1 MLFNSFQFLLLFL
14 PIVLLAFV
22 FLARTGNT
30 EAQIL
35 WLIVASLVFYGSWNP
50 AFVALIVLSAAVN
63 FRIGRFLA
71 ITLDEANKQRWL
83 VIGVLFNLGLLG
95 YFKYADFFIENLN
108 ALGVWFIPLP
118 EITLPLAISFF
129 TFQQIAYLVDVRR
142 GKCKEY
148 QLRHY
153 ALFVAFFPQLIAGPI
168 VHHREMMPQFENL
181 RRRDELWPDLAV
193 GFTIMAIGLFKKVV
207 LADSL
212 AQYADPLFGTAAN
225 GGALNAIDSWIATLS
240 FSFQIYFDFS
250 GYSDMAIG
258 SARLFGI
265 RLPEN
270 FRSPYKAKSVIEIWD
285 RWHIT
290 LSRFLRD
297 YLYIALGGNR
307 NGPIRRYRN
316 LLITMLLGGLWH
328 GAAWTYV
335 VWGGLHGIYLCLNH
349 GWRALCRKTGM
360 THSLESPWLTPIYI
374 ICTFLAWSL
383 ALVVFRA
390 PDIKTSISVMA
401 PGFTEFSIQQ
411 NYLLNSTVATS
422 TLGKFFEA
430 LGFASGSYLSVYLTL
445 GVSAVVIWMLPN
457 TQTYMRDFDPALGVT
472 SATSGGLINIQWRPG
487 IMNALIIAFMLS
499 TGLLS
504 LSAISEFIYFQF

>member
-148 QLRHY
+148 QFRHY

-168 VHHREMMPQFENL
+168 VHHREMMPQF
-181 RRRDELWPDLAV
+181 
-193 GFTIMAIGLFKKVV
+193 
-207 LADSL
+207 
-212 AQYADPLFGTAAN
+212 
-225 GGALNAIDSWIATLS
+225 
-240 FSFQIYFDFS
+240 
-250 GYSDMAIG
+250 
-258 SARLFGI
+258 
-265 RLPEN
+265 
-270 FRSPYKAKSVIEIWD
+270 
-285 RWHIT
+285 
-290 LSRFLRD
+290 
-297 YLYIALGGNR
+297 
-307 NGPIRRYRN
+307 
-316 LLITMLLGGLWH
+316 
-328 GAAWTYV
+328 
-335 VWGGLHGIYLCLNH
+335 
-349 GWRALCRKTGM
+349 
-360 THSLESPWLTPIYI
+360 
-374 ICTFLAWSL
+374 
-383 ALVVFRA
+383 
-390 PDIKTSISVMA
+390 
-401 PGFTEFSIQQ
+401 
-411 NYLLNSTVATS
+411 
-422 TLGKFFEA
+422 
-430 LGFASGSYLSVYLTL
+430 
-445 GVSAVVIWMLPN
+445 
-457 TQTYMRDFDPALGVT
+457 
-472 SATSGGLINIQWRPG
+472 
-487 IMNALIIAFMLS
+487 
-499 TGLLS
+499 
-504 LSAISEFIYFQF
+504 